1 MEDDLIASLTRQ
13 VKEEVIENYVR
24 ERRLV
29 DLQIEDIDEQARE
42 ARLRA
47 EVTGWRLTRLSHLML
62 ENDMRQKLAEL
73 LKVPDP
79 SFWAAYLRRKLPRT
93 LPILRVGGLTQ
104 KTRFRKLVLEAYGR
118 FHLWMQKYC
127 AAYDQLAGNVRAV
140 NVNID
145 VFQKNF
151 DVLAI
156 LAFLRSLD
164 MQAIE
169 MKKVLGQ
176 NFTSLELASLDQKL
190 YLKPVSFEKLDV
202 PAPLTLPGKEAM
214 ASAISALA
222 VDVYER
228 YQVRAR
234 NCML

>member
-29 DLQIEDIDEQARE
+29 DLQLDDIREQSRE

-47 EVTGWRLTRLSHLML
+47 EVTGWRFTRLSHLMISD
-62 ENDMRQKLAEL
+62 EMRRKLADL
-73 LKVPDP
+73 LSVPEP
-79 SFWAAYLRRKLPRT
+79 SFWAVYLRRKLPRSI
-93 LPILRVGGLTQ
+93 PILRVSGFTH
-104 KTRFRKLVLEAYGR
+104 KSRFRKLVLESYRR
-118 FHLWMQKYC
+118 FHLWMEKYR
-127 AAYDQLAGNVRAV
+127 AVYEQLAGDVRAV

-151 DVLAI
+151 DLLSI
-156 LAFLRSLD
+156 LAFLRNLD

-176 NFTSLELASLDQKL
+176 NFTPLELASLDQKL
-190 YLKPVSFEKLDV
+190 YVKPVVLERLDV
-202 PAPLTLPGKEAM
+202 PAPLTLPGQGAM

-222 VDVYER
+222 AEVYEKHSV
-228 YQVRAR
+228 QVKNR
-234 NCML
+234 LL